1 MTTTYL
7 LKSGDTLSQIAR
19 SYNISLEQLL
29 AINPQLEN
37 SEVIQPGQSIYV
49 PSLPVVDPETFSP
62 PDVDPSNYAVALTP
76 DKIRWFE
83 IAQREMA
90 AGIKEIPGPR
100 DNPRIVEYHQ
110 STTLHATDDETA
122 WCSAF
127 VNWCIE
133 QAGIKGTRSASSR
146 SWLTWG
152 QEISSPRLGCIV
164 VCKGHVG
171 FYYQEERGRI
181 LLLGG
186 NQSNQ
191 VKISPYS
198 KNKIISYRWPIE
210 IPLTTVL

>member
-1 MTTTYL
+1 MSTYI

-19 SYNISLEQLL
+19 SYNISLKQLL
-29 AINPQLEN
+29 ELNPQIEN
-37 SEVIQPGQSIYV
+37 SDVVQPGQSIYV
-49 PSLPVVDPETFSP
+49 PAS
-62 PDVDPSNYAVALTP
+62 PDVDPSIHAVAVTP
-76 DKIRWFE
+76 DKAFWFE

-90 AGIKEIPGPR
+90 IGVKEISGPQ

-110 STTLHATDDETA
+110 STTLRATDDETA

-133 QAGIKGTRSASSR
+133 QAGIKGTKSASSR
-146 SWLTWG
+146 SWLAWG
-152 QEISSPRLGCIV
+152 QEITQPCRGCIV
-164 VCKGHVG
+164 VCKGHVA

-198 KNKIISYRWPIE
+198 KNKIISYRWPNE
-210 IPLTTVL
+210 IPLTIVV

>member
-1 MTTTYL
+1 MTTTYI

-29 AINPQLEN
+29 EINPQVTN
-37 SEVIQPGQSIYV
+37 SDVVQPGQSIYV
-49 PSLPVVDPETFSP
+49 PSSPAANFDISSP
-62 PDVDPSNYAVALTP
+62 PDVDPSIYAVAITA
-76 DKIRWFE
+76 DKIPWLE

-90 AGIKEIPGPR
+90 TGVKEIPGPR

-127 VNWCIE
+127 VNWCME
-133 QAGIKGTRSASSR
+133 QAGFKGTQSASSR

-152 QEISSPRLGCIV
+152 QELTQPCLGCIV

-171 FYYQEERGRI
+171 FYYQEEHGRI

-198 KNKIISYRWPIE
+198 KNKIISYRWPTE
-210 IPLTTVL
+210 IPLTIVS